1 MERQAVLASTGIPR
15 MAQEVAVG
23 HRVVA
28 RVAPKTAP
36 ADQDAPEFSA
46 VRIADHEHI
55 ESVDEIAARRRRAR
69 RETRR
74 IGFGRGNG
82 HLVRSKVPAERI
94 PPRPRCSLQDQV
106 RSSDWWKRMAS
117 TSACPPA
124 TSAFPSTWYS
134 RCL

>member
-55 ESVDEIAARRRRAR
+55 ESVDEIAAPGGRRAGSGSAEVTAISCALRCR
-69 RETRR
+69 RSEFPRDLGARCR
-74 IGFGRGNG
+74 IR
-82 HLVRSKVPAERI
+82 
-94 PPRPRCSLQDQV
+94 
-106 RSSDWWKRMAS
+106 
-117 TSACPPA
+117 
-124 TSAFPSTWYS
+124 
-134 RCL
+134 